1 MLTVYMTKYLI
12 KLSNYRLC
20 GPISKKF
27 ADFLPN
33 ILSDRNVV
41 SKKTQPHCVVLQW
54 TGAESRISI
63 GVEYKITGIIQ
74 AMYII
79 LKVIFSFILKCSRG
93 FFRKLTYIFDFLI

>member
-1 MLTVYMTKYLI
+1 VSKYLI

-33 ILSDRNVV
+33 RNVV

-74 AMYII
+74 ALYICNSQS
-79 LKVIFSFILKCSRG
+79 IF
-93 FFRKLTYIFDFLI
+93 FFYPKMFQGIFQKTDLHF